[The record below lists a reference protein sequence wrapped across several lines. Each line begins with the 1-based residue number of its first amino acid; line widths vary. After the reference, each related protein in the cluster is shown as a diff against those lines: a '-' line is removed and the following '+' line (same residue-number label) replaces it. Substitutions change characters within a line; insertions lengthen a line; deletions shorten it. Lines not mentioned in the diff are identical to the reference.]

1 MKSTENC
8 KKYVV
13 GCNDGKFNK
22 ILIEYDR
29 NNIGKP
35 KINWNLTKT
44 AEHCETM
51 VKNEMKWNIFYSNNI
66 NISKNNWSNMEKT
79 ETKKLGTVAWN
90 ESEENNCW
98 EKY

>member
-1 MKSTENC
+1 
-8 KKYVV
+8 
-13 GCNDGKFNK
+13 
-22 ILIEYDR
+22 
-29 NNIGKP
+29 
-35 KINWNLTKT
+35 
-44 AEHCETM
+44 M